1 MKAAT
6 AALCA
11 LLWALPALPG
21 ALARESG
28 ADMAA
33 AATGSATFDLTD
45 HLGRPFSATQLRG
58 RYTLLT
64 FGFTQCS
71 STCPVSM
78 QVAREVVAALG
89 AQAPRVVLVTL
100 DPLSDDPAR
109 LAAYL
114 RQFDPRF
121 IGLTGAP
128 PAIDRLAAQFRVGRR
143 GTGHAQAHS
152 AMWYLLGPSGELQR
166 TYPLSTAPT
175 QFVEELLRLQPT
187 STASR

>member
-11 LLWALPALPG
+11 VLWALPTLPG

-28 ADMAA
+28 ADTAA
-33 AATGSATFDLTD
+33 AANGSATFNLTD
-45 HLGRPFSATQLRG
+45 HLGRPFSATQLHG

-89 AQAPRVVLVTL
+89 AQAPSVVLVTL

-128 PAIDRLAAQFRVGRR
+128 SAIDRLAAQFRVGRR
-143 GTGHAQAHS
+143 GAGHAQAHS

-166 TYPLSTAPT
+166 TYPLSTPPT
-175 QFVEELLRLQPT
+175 QLVDELLRLQAT